1 MFFLGVS
8 LFASLFLARSLS
20 LALALS
26 LSLSLWLPAICIRT
40 AGVPASGRDRAER
53 APRQDR
59 SLYASLVILRR

>member
-26 LSLSLWLPAICIRT
+26 LSLSLCGCLRF
-40 AGVPASGRDRAER
+40 VSGQQEFRHQVETELSALLARIGR
-53 APRQDR
+53 
-59 SLYASLVILRR
+59 YMLVW